1 MSISQC
7 EETQTPRLGNLVK
20 TRVTMLPGLPQTILV
35 YACCPG
41 TTIKSVSFHSHKL
54 PSLDN
59 KLCVHL
65 PKTRVSNRQRQGSN
79 QAVWFQ
85 ETEPTHCKILP
96 PKSYFPQKRIGKKAF
111 FFSLLPYL
119 KFHFYHTL
127 NFLHGYKPI
136 RGAVG
141 KRHVFCNY
149 IRL

>member
-20 TRVTMLPGLPQTILV
+20 TRVTTLSDLPQTILV

-54 PSLDN
+54 LSLDN

-79 QAVWFQ
+79 EAVWFQ

-111 FFSLLPYL
+111 FFFYFYQSYL
-119 KFHFYHTL
+119 KFLTWL
-127 NFLHGYKPI
+127 QTNSG
-136 RGAVG
+136 GG
-141 KRHVFCNY
+141 W
-149 IRL
+149 